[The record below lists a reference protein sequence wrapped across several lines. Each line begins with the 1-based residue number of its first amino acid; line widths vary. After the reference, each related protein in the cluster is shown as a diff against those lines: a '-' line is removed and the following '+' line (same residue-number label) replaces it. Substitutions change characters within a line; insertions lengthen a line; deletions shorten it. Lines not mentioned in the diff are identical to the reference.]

1 MLVKLTSSGIPS
13 QFPYTLGNLRRDNPQ
28 TSFPKN
34 ISNEL
39 LAEYNVYPVQQN
51 SAPDFDSK
59 THNVRQTVELV
70 DGAWA
75 QVWLVVQIDEQAA
88 SNNVRAYRNKL
99 LSDTDWM
106 ALTDNTMTPEWAAYR
121 QALRDVTSQSGFPF
135 SVLWP
140 VYEENL

>member
-1 MLVKLTSSGIPS
+1 MFVKLTASGQPS
-13 QFPYTLGNLRRDNPQ
+13 QYPYTLGNLRRDNSQ

-39 LAEYNVYPVQQN
+39 LAEYNVYPVQTT

-59 THNVRQTVELV
+59 THNVKQSVEYIDEV
-70 DGAWA
+70 WR

-99 LSDTDWM
+99 ISDTDWM
-106 ALTDNTMTPEWAAYR
+106 ALTDNTMTPEWATYR
-121 QALRDVTSQSGFPF
+121 QELRDITAQEGFPWN
-135 SVLWP
+135 VVWP
-140 VYEENL
+140 VAP